1 MQRLLFT
8 VVSILSVSVIA
19 SAQGIFYFAHVV
31 NGVQSNVVWK
41 TTILLTNPGTTPTSG
56 VVSFSADNSNPAA
69 PGSPMTL
76 TMTDENGQTAAS
88 NSFSFSLPPNGTR
101 RLISDGGGAL
111 VSGFATVIHNS
122 GRVGGTAIFSEFD

>member
-1 MQRLLFT
+1 MQRVLFT
-8 VVSILSVSVIA
+8 VGLILGVSVIA
-19 SAQGIFYFAHVV
+19 SAQGIFYFPHVV

-41 TTILLTNPGTTPTSG
+41 TTILLTNPGTTPISG

-101 RLISDGGGAL
+101 RLIA
-111 VSGFATVIHNS
+111 A
-122 GRVGGTAIFSEFD
+122 